1 MNLGKKIYKLR
12 KERGLSQEAL
22 AEIVG
27 TTRQAISKW
36 ENDQG
41 YPETEKLLMIS
52 NVFEVSVDFLL
63 KDEKTEKGI
72 EEKGYYVSREMAVGY
87 IANEKKTSKLFGTG
101 CALFALAG
109 IPYIVFNRTSTIS
122 MLLGISCF
130 ILVGIVAIV
139 VSMFTDKDEYKVL
152 KREPLLLD
160 YDFLKRLT
168 TEYLFRKK
176 KYIVVAA
183 VSVVLFI
190 AALLLLVVTV
200 RGIFPWTEY
209 HVIVFLALAVGIFGV
224 VFSTGTMEAYE
235 ILVYNDNHSNSI
247 WFKVIRKAKS
257 KIEKW

>member
-1 MNLGKKIYKLR
+1 M
-12 KERGLSQEAL
+12 
-22 AEIVG
+22 
-27 TTRQAISKW
+27 
-36 ENDQG
+36 
-41 YPETEKLLMIS
+41 
-52 NVFEVSVDFLL
+52 
-63 KDEKTEKGI
+63 
-72 EEKGYYVSREMAVGY
+72 
-87 IANEKKTSKLFGTG
+87 
-101 CALFALAG
+101 
-109 IPYIVFNRTSTIS
+109 
-122 MLLGISCF
+122 
-130 ILVGIVAIV
+130 
-139 VSMFTDKDEYKVL
+139 
-152 KREPLLLD
+152 
-160 YDFLKRLT
+160 T

-209 HVIVFLALAVGIFGV
+209 HVIVFLALAGIFGV